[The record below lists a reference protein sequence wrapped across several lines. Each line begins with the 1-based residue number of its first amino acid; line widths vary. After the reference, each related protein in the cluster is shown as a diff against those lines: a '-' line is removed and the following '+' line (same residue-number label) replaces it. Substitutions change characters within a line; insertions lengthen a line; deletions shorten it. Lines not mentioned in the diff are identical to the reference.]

1 MHLERLTG
9 GVQGRRFAQSRVA
22 GSASNSLRLRVVF
35 VWFPSASVGCS
46 SHVPW
51 GVAPLSGVGLRFGC
65 AFPGW
70 VLTIC
75 SGALGG
81 SDPVRLVS
89 VSDPRARLQAASASL
104 VRWPL
109 EVLMPST
116 ATVPVHPQELLSQ
129 RERPDPTSEPVSDAT
144 PGIETATSTQPSC
157 GTSHST
163 SRTPPGPPRDR
174 DPAHAS
180 VPSRYRFGLRP
191 DPRGDT
197 HRTARPGWCSNPS
210 GVRTPTARVA
220 CTTPRA
226 GSASSRCEPAP
237 HTTRTRPGMR
247 AKRAPGARPR
257 KRTAGTRS
265 VPAPQAPRI
274 RPETA
279 SAYPQEPATSTS
291 PAGPKGTLGSAASK
305 PWFASL

>member
-1 MHLERLTG
+1 MESKG
-9 GVQGRRFAQSRVA
+9 WRFAQSRVA
-22 GSASNSLRLRVVF
+22 DSASNPLRLRVVF
-35 VWFPSASVGCS
+35 VSFPSASVGCS
-46 SHVPW
+46 SHVPL
-51 GVAPLSGVGLRFGC
+51 GVAPRSGFGLRFGC

-70 VLTIC
+70 MLTIC

-89 VSDPRARLQAASASL
+89 VSDPRARLQVASASL

-109 EVLMPST
+109 EVLMPSIT
-116 ATVPVHPQELLSQ
+116 PVPVHAQELLSQ
-129 RERPDPTSEPVSDAT
+129 RDRLDPTSEPVRDAT

-163 SRTPPGPPRDR
+163 SGTPPGPPRDR
-174 DPAHAS
+174 VPAPIRAPPGPPWRHSQDGKTRLVFKPLRGSNTNRTLRVHDA
-180 VPSRYRFGLRP
+180 PARGPHRP
-191 DPRGDT
+191 D
-197 HRTARPGWCSNPS
+197 ANP
-210 GVRTPTARVA
+210 P
-220 CTTPRA
+220 
-226 GSASSRCEPAP
+226 
-237 HTTRTRPGMR
+237 RTRN
-247 AKRAPGARPR
+247 APARDARSAPRARPR